1 MNVIHLDCQGLPCP
15 QPVLQCKH
23 SLETQAPTQL
33 AVLVDNEAALQNV
46 TRFLATQGLTVSHV
60 QKGDSLWEITA
71 STAPQAFSDT
81 AATETVPG
89 AAPEAVSEAVSGAAT
104 KAASAGSSLPADADQ
119 DGKTLVFLCT
129 QGIGTGDEQLGEK
142 LMASFLAT
150 LPELGSQLWRMIL
163 VNGAVHLA
171 VQGSPVLDSLRQL
184 EDAGVSILVCG
195 TCLTHFNLLKH
206 KAVGQT
212 TNMLDVV
219 TSLQLA
225 DKIIRV

>member
-1 MNVIHLDCQGLPCP
+1 MNAIHLDCQGLPCP

-46 TRFLATQGLTVSHV
+46 TRFLGTQGLNVSHV
-60 QKGDSLWEITA
+60 QKEGSLWEITA
-71 STAPQAFSDT
+71 SRRNTSTSDT
-81 AATETVPG
+81 AVP
-89 AAPEAVSEAVSGAAT
+89 
-104 KAASAGSSLPADADQ
+104 KAASGTASEATPEAASTGSLQPAGADQ
-119 DGKTLVFLCT
+119 DGKTLVFLST
-129 QGIGTGDEQLGEK
+129 QGIGSGDEQLGEK

-171 VQGSPVLDSLRQL
+171 VQGSPALDSLREL

-195 TCLTHFNLLKH
+195 TCLTHFDLLHH

-225 DKIIRV
+225 DKVIRV